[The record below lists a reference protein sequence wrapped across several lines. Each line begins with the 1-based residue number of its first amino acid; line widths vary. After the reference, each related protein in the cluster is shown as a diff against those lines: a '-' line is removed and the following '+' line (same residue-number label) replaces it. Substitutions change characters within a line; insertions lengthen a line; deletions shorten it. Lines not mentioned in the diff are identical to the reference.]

1 MKLCSFNVGKQHRI
15 GVLMPNGLVAD
26 CNYGYAAY
34 LKNIAFPKPQ
44 QMADVLVPPRMIG
57 LIESG
62 KEGLDAM
69 KKTIAFLDENPTAA
83 GPELEQIFYEQDEIH
98 FKAPVPD
105 PEKIFCTA
113 INNKFEFER
122 CTKPEGEDH
131 VLYFNKVNT
140 CLCGAYDPIEIPDIG
155 IAGTEVEM
163 VFVVAKE
170 GKFVPREKARDF
182 IFGFTVH
189 NDVTAFTLRIN
200 REWIICNNG
209 EGNSEKVT
217 YPGRYKCFD
226 TFSPMGPWLVTV
238 DELPIDEAFNQ
249 TMQAYLNGQL
259 VQDGSTSEML
269 FQVDALIPYLSEAH
283 TLKPGDLVSTGT
295 VISYA
300 GAEFDNIDLRAA
312 AGGVLESKIERI
324 GIMKNPIKAI

>member
-1 MKLCSFNVGKQHRI
+1 
-15 GVLMPNGLVAD
+15 MPNGLVAD

-34 LKNIAFPKPQ
+34 LKSTGFSKPQ

-62 KEGLDAM
+62 REGLDAM
-69 KKTIAFLDENPTAA
+69 KQTLAFLEANPSVE
-83 GPELEQIFYEQDEIH
+83 GPEAEQIFYRQDEIH

-140 CLCGAYDPIEIPDIG
+140 CLCGAYDPVEIPDIG
-155 IAGTEVEM
+155 VVGTEVEM
-163 VFVVAKE
+163 VFVIAKE
-170 GKFVPREKARDF
+170 GKFVPKEKARDF
-182 IFGFTVH
+182 VFGFTVH
-189 NDVTAFTLRIN
+189 NDLTAFTLRIN

-226 TFSPMGPWLVTV
+226 TFGPMGPWLVTV

-249 TMQAYLNGQL
+249 VMQASISGQMM
-259 VQDGSTSEML
+259 QDGSTSEMK
-269 FQVDALIPYLSEAH
+269 FRVDELIPYFSEAH

-295 VISYA
+295 VISYV
-300 GAEFDNIDLRAA
+300 GAEFDNIDLRAS
-312 AGGVLESKIERI
+312 AGKVLESTIEKIGTMR
-324 GIMKNPIKAI
+324 NPIKAI